1 MNTFKWL
8 LKREYW
14 EHKGGMFWAP
24 TVIATLMLAVALVSV
39 LVGKAV
45 GHSGKMQV
53 NGVPVTSI
61 EQLMPPD
68 KQAELANGI
77 AHGFIGT
84 STALFVAMS
93 FVVFFYLIGALYDDR
108 SNRSVLFWKSLPVSD
123 RDTVLSKVASALLV
137 APLIT
142 WSVAALSSLVLALIA
157 CFGMSISGLN
167 LFAQVLSN
175 GKLYSLPF
183 EFLAC
188 LPVYMLWALPT
199 VGWLLMLSAWART
212 KPFLWAA
219 GVPLLSGGLI
229 SWANAM
235 FDLNLQLQ
243 QLWQGIGRLLLS
255 VVPGSWSFLLKD
267 PSSVGVDSLDKGSPL
282 AATWNLVALPDLWI
296 GAVAGIAMIVVAIR
310 LRRYRDEG

>member
-24 TVIATLMLAVALVSV
+24 TVIAALLLVAALVSV
-39 LVGKAV
+39 VVSRAV
-45 GHSGKMQV
+45 GHSGNMRV
-53 NGVPVTSI
+53 NGVQVTSL
-61 EQLMPPD
+61 EQIMPPE
-68 KQAELANGI
+68 KQIAIANGI
-77 AHGFIGT
+77 AHNFIGM
-84 STALFVAMS
+84 SAPLFIAMS

-108 SNRSVLFWKSLPVSD
+108 SNRSVLFWKSLPISD

-142 WSVAALSSLVLALIA
+142 WSVAAVSSVLLSLLA

-167 LFAQVLSN
+167 LFGQVLGN
-175 GKLYSLPF
+175 PKLYTLPF

-188 LPVYMLWALPT
+188 LPVYLLWALPT
-199 VGWLLMLSAWART
+199 VGWLLMVSAWART
-212 KPFLWAA
+212 KPFLWAV

-235 FDLNLQLQ
+235 FDLNLKLQ
-243 QLWQGIGRLLLS
+243 HLWQGIGRLLISIL
-255 VVPGSWSFLLKD
+255 PGSWSFLLKD
-267 PSSVGVDSLDKGSPL
+267 PTSIGADSLDKGSPL
-282 AATWNLVALPDLWI
+282 ASTWNLMAAPELWV
-296 GAVAGIAMIVVAIR
+296 GAVVGIVMIVVAIR
-310 LRRYRDEG
+310 LRRFRDEG